1 MLMISQVLQSW
12 CLTMSNDNTIPM
24 LQLQAIECISGNI
37 NIDLECAK
45 VMLMDVRDNFFSL
58 DVEKMAQDH
67 CFKLLCDYHEYFV
80 KAGIVMDYLLNLE
93 KSAAELQEFYTTE
106 WDKTKNSIA

>member
-1 MLMISQVLQSW
+1 
-12 CLTMSNDNTIPM
+12 MSNDNTIPM
-24 LQLQAIECISGNI
+24 PQLQAIECISENI
-37 NIDLECAK
+37 NVDLECAK
-45 VMLMDVRDNFFSL
+45 VMLMDIRDNFFSL
-58 DVEKMAQDH
+58 DVEEMAQNN
-67 CFKLLCDYHEYFV
+67 CFGLLYNFREHFV